1 MNTELNKFPYLVGSD
16 KINDGKSSG
25 ASNRKYDNMESKRER
40 SVSRSIFL
48 SIKIIR

>member
-25 ASNRKYDNMESKRER
+25 ASNRKYDNMESKRDQYLDQY
-40 SVSRSIFL
+40 FYQ
-48 SIKIIR
+48 